1 MSAFAA
7 VMTGPGVGAIATI
20 QLLGDSAGSVLRA
33 IFRRADGRPFDVA
46 TGQILLGD
54 IFEGEQIV
62 DQVTVGCEGPNTF
75 AIHCHGN
82 PLIMEGIMDMLQR
95 HGVQPMQAEQVL
107 AQVLRER
114 EPKDSISLEAKLALT
129 TVKTVDGARLIANQV
144 EAGLAAK
151 VRQWQADLDST
162 PLERIAD
169 ETRQILVNSDTAKLI
184 LSGCTIVLIG
194 PPNTGKSALL
204 NVLAGREK
212 AIVTEVP
219 GTTRDWVSAEIHI
232 PPLAATVIDTAG
244 LDLSLAACGK
254 IDQTAQQ
261 KSVEALR
268 HADLILL
275 VLDASK
281 SADQLPVS
289 IADLLVGR
297 RVVCVFN
304 KADLPQRLDPSVL
317 PAYLRQV
324 VRMSAKRGTGLDDLV
339 RAIHRAC
346 DLADFPLNAAVA
358 FTERQRIFIQQLSE
372 ADSRDEVTAALDEL
386 LQGAIV

>member
-1 MSAFAA
+1 
-7 VMTGPGVGAIATI
+7 MTGPGVGAIATI

>member
-1 MSAFAA
+1 
-7 VMTGPGVGAIATI
+7 
-20 QLLGDSAGSVLRA
+20 
-33 IFRRADGRPFDVA
+33 
-46 TGQILLGD
+46 
-54 IFEGEQIV
+54 
-62 DQVTVGCEGPNTF
+62 
-75 AIHCHGN
+75 
-82 PLIMEGIMDMLQR
+82 MEGIMDMLQR